1 MEFSLSSISNIA
13 TDDLEKSVR
22 LLDEALSSEGK
33 SLLRTSRNSP
43 LRRTPISR
51 RRGGNYGSDRHS
63 TGNTSVRWARNI
75 HDLSITCGPDD
86 MSALFHDQT
95 TGVLLREQAPWKN
108 GKHSK
113 RKVSDENVERIREAF
128 QRSPRKSIRQA
139 SVQLNIPPTT
149 VHTVLHKRLRLRAYK
164 LQLHQMITN
173 DKLERKRFAETI
185 IIGPYFFAEKTVT
198 ANTYLDMLQLYAV
211 PQLPDGAIFQQD
223 GAPPHFANMVR
234 TFLDEQFP
242 ARWIGRGTMFE
253 MGRMG
258 KPRNAYRV
266 LVGRP
271 RRRWEDNIKMDF
283 RELGYDVTNKLYVE
297 FLESL
302 QSHGTERQVFDTVAD
317 FIQNCTDTLEVLRNM
332 ERKMAQR
339 IHLLPQSEDWLQEER
354 NTWRLV
360 YCLYQ
365 NRISSHLISAD
376 GHRQTGEE
384 IMDIAQVQQS
394 EKEIVQQLY
403 KNDNIT
409 RECQLVIDWL
419 EQNALDSMR
428 DEACLQHFTDKT
440 IAWENTLHQ
449 LQEDEVRLEKEVF
462 VQIRCGRL
470 EQAQLLCMHTG
481 QEWRAAALE
490 GWRLFNDPNYRAKG
504 ENGTEKLPI
513 DGNPNRDIW
522 KLMAWQLA
530 EDKRMPLHTRATF
543 GSLCG
548 HLSSLIAVCKTW
560 EDLLWAYLRTLVDI
574 RVEKEI
580 RSSSVYEYVQLPD
593 NYWRNEIDI
602 EEVFSEL
609 AASKEEDIRKGA
621 FEMVHRIQQFLI
633 LDQVG
638 TLMNEMEKWIKL
650 PGEERPQSL
659 RFLSHLILFFRLIG
673 RAEKEDIG
681 DAVIQ
686 AYVKGIV
693 NCAKTVLNLTSD
705 TNIIRN
711 IKSRHLRWAG
721 HVACMGEP
729 TNAYSVLVGRPEGK
743 RPLRRTRRRWKDN
756 IKMDMRLVDYDGDWI
771 NLAENRDRWQSYGNE
786 PLGCLKAICKV
797 IRRFSNRSELMQ
809 MRDSHLVAHYVAK
822 LPQEDQ
828 VLLYAEFLADITES
842 SERELALSAAE
853 EADLDI
859 ETITRTVV
867 ENISKEIDL
876 EVNPEKTK
884 YMIMSC
890 DENIVRNGNIKFEN
904 LSFEEVEKF
913 KYLGATVTNINDT
926 REEIK
931 HRINMGNACYYS
943 VEKLLSSRLLSKNLK
958 VRIYKT
964 VILPVVL
971 YGCETWTLNL
981 REERRLRVFEN
992 KVLRK
997 IFGAKRDEVTG
1008 DWRKLH
1014 NTELYALYSSPDII
1028 RNIKFRRLRWAGHVA
1043 HVGESKN
1050 AYRVNQ
1056 ETTPEMPDLHA
1067 GLTPEDM
1074 VKVSALDWV
1083 VYYTSQRAEAIWQAN
1098 ALVRHFLAV
1107 SKLEAARKAFN
1118 KVLEFIPY
1126 YRCLAKQ
1133 SWPVANLNAATD
1145 DAQSLMF
1152 TSYKSIGV
1160 PSF

>member
-51 RRGGNYGSDRHS
+51 RRGGNYGSDRYS

-86 MSALFHDQT
+86 MNALFHDQT

-108 GKHSK
+108 
-113 RKVSDENVERIREAF
+113 
-128 QRSPRKSIRQA
+128 
-139 SVQLNIPPTT
+139 
-149 VHTVLHKRLRLRAYK
+149 
-164 LQLHQMITN
+164 
-173 DKLERKRFAETI
+173 
-185 IIGPYFFAEKTVT
+185 
-198 ANTYLDMLQLYAV
+198 
-211 PQLPDGAIFQQD
+211 
-223 GAPPHFANMVR
+223 
-234 TFLDEQFP
+234 
-242 ARWIGRGTMFE
+242 
-253 MGRMG
+253 
-258 KPRNAYRV
+258 
-266 LVGRP
+266 
-271 RRRWEDNIKMDF
+271 
-283 RELGYDVTNKLYVE
+283 VTNKLYVE

-339 IHLLPQSEDWLQEER
+339 IHSLPQSEDWLQEER

-449 LQEDEVRLEKEVF
+449 LQNKSHKIPYGSSRPIVSKIDPDAPLRENKPLHDIDMEDEVRLEKEVF

-686 AYVKGIV
+686 AYVK
-693 NCAKTVLNLTSD
+693 
-705 TNIIRN
+705 
-711 IKSRHLRWAG
+711 
-721 HVACMGEP
+721 
-729 TNAYSVLVGRPEGK
+729 
-743 RPLRRTRRRWKDN
+743 
-756 IKMDMRLVDYDGDWI
+756 
-771 NLAENRDRWQSYGNE
+771 
-786 PLGCLKAICKV
+786 
-797 IRRFSNRSELMQ
+797 ELMQ

-867 ENISKEIDL
+867 ENI
-876 EVNPEKTK
+876 
-884 YMIMSC
+884 
-890 DENIVRNGNIKFEN
+890 R
-904 LSFEEVEKF
+904 
-913 KYLGATVTNINDT
+913 
-926 REEIK
+926 
-931 HRINMGNACYYS
+931 
-943 VEKLLSSRLLSKNLK
+943 
-958 VRIYKT
+958 
-964 VILPVVL
+964 
-971 YGCETWTLNL
+971 
-981 REERRLRVFEN
+981 
-992 KVLRK
+992 
-997 IFGAKRDEVTG
+997 
-1008 DWRKLH
+1008 
-1014 NTELYALYSSPDII
+1014 
-1028 RNIKFRRLRWAGHVA
+1028 
-1043 HVGESKN
+1043 
-1050 AYRVNQ
+1050 NQ

-1118 KVLEFIPY
+1118 KIPVDSID
-1126 YRCLAKQ
+1126 LIMKQ
-1133 SWPVANLNAATD
+1133 YQSIASDNLSAEYNSVTQNLPPKVSSSIREYLCYKAYLDAQEGFSDWFEHYHHAMPVAPKLPSADVPFTEKVAFDHRRNQYKSELERWKMAMQQQTKTVKSQLYNVLTFPAGGWLVDSSMPETD
-1145 DAQSLMF
+1145 DDDVDPDNEMNRRQKQMEDLRQLCIPKVVLLLHKVMHEMEEYTECIQLADLIASEQHKLYKVFNKSKLRELLDRISESSLALMDQKRDPWGHPV
-1152 TSYKSIGV
+1152 SS
-1160 PSF
+1160 